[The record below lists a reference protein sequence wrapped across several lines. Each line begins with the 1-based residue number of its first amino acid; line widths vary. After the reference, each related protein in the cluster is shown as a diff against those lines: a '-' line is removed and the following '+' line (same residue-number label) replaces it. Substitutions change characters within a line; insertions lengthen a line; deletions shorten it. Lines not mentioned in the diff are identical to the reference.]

1 MALVLLVS
9 GAASYQL
16 PAPHQLSLQ
25 PRPRAAP
32 AVCRAGGSAGRGF
45 GKKEEPRKKSA
56 NKGARDVLVGPGA
69 PVAPTPTLS
78 ESLGGGVPTGA
89 SASRGKAALDR
100 LRADALAATPPRSKM
115 ELTQEELD
123 PLSPEAGVMPEVV
136 SQRMLR
142 RVVPFA
148 GLPVFGSVVLFA
160 GFYFANTQ
168 LELDLPPQIVAV
180 ATQALLLLSFAG
192 ITYGVMSTSWDEE
205 DEGSALGFTEFIRN
219 VGMARGDNEQRRG
232 AAMANANPSPS
243 PSPNPHPNSKP
254 NRDPNQ
260 ARRGDGRVR
269 RGGRR
274 GGRRDDE
281 QARPRQAGPQRGA
294 MKATMVR
301 RGGDALRWCCGGYSA
316 DRREKALRTCVSIL
330 YNTLPKNNDGR
341 DARGPRL
348 TLRTRGVTKG

>member
-1 MALVLLVS
+1 MYAFTLPLKLDDHMALVLLVS

-25 PRPRAAP
+25 PRPRAAL
-32 AVCRAGGSAGRGF
+32 AVCKAGGSAGRGF
-45 GKKEEPRKKSA
+45 GKKEEPRKPKSA

-69 PVAPTPTLS
+69 PVAATPTLS

-168 LELDLPPQIVAV
+168 
-180 ATQALLLLSFAG
+180 
-192 ITYGVMSTSWDEE
+192 
-205 DEGSALGFTEFIRN
+205 
-219 VGMARGDNEQRRG
+219 
-232 AAMANANPSPS
+232 
-243 PSPNPHPNSKP
+243 
-254 NRDPNQ
+254 
-260 ARRGDGRVR
+260 
-269 RGGRR
+269 
-274 GGRRDDE
+274 
-281 QARPRQAGPQRGA
+281 
-294 MKATMVR
+294 
-301 RGGDALRWCCGGYSA
+301 
-316 DRREKALRTCVSIL
+316 
-330 YNTLPKNNDGR
+330 
-341 DARGPRL
+341 
-348 TLRTRGVTKG
+348 